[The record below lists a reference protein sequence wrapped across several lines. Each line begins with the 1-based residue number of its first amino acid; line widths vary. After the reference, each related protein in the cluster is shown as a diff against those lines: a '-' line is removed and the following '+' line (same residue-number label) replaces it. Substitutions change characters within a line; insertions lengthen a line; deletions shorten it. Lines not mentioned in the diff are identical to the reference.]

1 MKESF
6 EKTSFGIQCTKASVS
21 RVMMVAE
28 ATDWATSAHAPQPLY
43 AQNMPTA
50 PDRRDDA
57 MEMMDLVLK
66 STRIE
71 SRVPWIEESEQPEIA
86 ESRDY
91 YSVPSVFFEGR
102 KLYEAHFTHSY
113 GVIKEKLRKAFDEV
127 LSA

>member
-1 MKESF
+1 MKEIEILYLSSF
-6 EKTSFGIQCTKASVS
+6 PYCLNARKA
-21 RVMMVAE
+21 VAE
-28 ATDWATSAHAPQPLY
+28 LCEENPAY
-43 AQNMPTA
+43 AS
-50 PDRRDDA
+50 
-57 MEMMDLVLK
+57 LK
-66 STRIE
+66 LI
-71 SRVPWIEESEQPEIA
+71 WIEESEQPEIA